1 MNNDMLSQLE
11 LTFKEYD
18 DDLSKELNSFVK
30 DFALGLGDTT
40 HTLSDNRLLIDTD
53 ADHFMRIKELISNE
67 LLAYEIEM
75 KRTYKDE
82 SIDGLKYH
90 IYDDLSGSAV
100 YVSDNEVV
108 EIGSFDMYTGDYKIR
123 GENNYYNYLVGESHE
138 DRFEDFKSEC
148 RKAINNRNRREALC
162 SLDFSTNKYDLPF
175 IKGNELLNHEILFQA
190 EDYDTLQSGDSRELR
205 LSGAIDGHV
214 TILCSGTEEPYDE
227 KYMIFDPSKKEEV
240 LSMKEILERYIDK
253 SDVLSV
259 WDISVLGKE
268 LISDNDIVERKASIN
283 R

>member
-1 MNNDMLSQLE
+1 MKMNNDMLSQLE

-40 HTLSDNRLLIDTD
+40 QTLSVNRLLIDTD

-82 SIDGLKYH
+82 SIDGLIYH
-90 IYDDLSGSAV
+90 VYDDLSGSAV

-108 EIGSFDMYTGDYKIR
+108 EIGSFDMHTGDYKI
-123 GENNYYNYLVGESHE
+123 GGKNNYLVGENHE
-138 DRFEDFKSEC
+138 DRFEYFKSEC
-148 RKAINNRNRREALC
+148 RKTINNRNRREALC

-190 EDYDTLQSGDSRELR
+190 EDYDALQSGDFRELR
-205 LSGAIDGHV
+205 LSGAIDGHI
-214 TILCSGTEEPYDE
+214 TILCSGTEEPYDG